1 MFSLPPS
8 VPAACLVWPT
18 DPLTATAW
26 PVRGLELETWH
37 NSVAEEDRWKEK
49 IGGWQVTCI
58 WITRATARGGVG
70 LRGEGQRSTPHI
82 PVSHTDHSLT
92 DTQTKETGS
101 GVLGAQTPA
110 VIPSTR
116 KESEEEWM
124 NSLISTHTYAW
135 THTHRQMHFANT
147 RARMGHSWR
156 TKTFGHI
163 FYLNTHIHKLTCH
176 MSNHTLHISMNILSR
191 LNSNANIFA
200 RCCDL
205 NFTLWS
211 INNGKWNYDQAT
223 NTSDTTRNL
232 LSIYHFQFL
241 SYFPEDIRWCPW
253 VQKKSLL

>member
-1 MFSLPPS
+1 MFPLPPP

-18 DPLTATAW
+18 DPLTPTAW

-37 NSVAEEDRWKEK
+37 NSVAGEERWKEK
-49 IGGWQVTCI
+49 IGGWPVTCI

-92 DTQTKETGS
+92 DAQTKETGS
-101 GVLGAQTPA
+101 RVLGAQTPA
-110 VIPSTR
+110 VCPSTR
-116 KESEEEWM
+116 KEWEEEEWG
-124 NSLISTHTYAW
+124 NRLISTHTYAW
-135 THTHRQMHFANT
+135 THTQADALCKHTGSHGPQLNDKNIWTHT
-147 RARMGHSWR
+147 
-156 TKTFGHI
+156 

-176 MSNHTLHISMNILSR
+176 MSKHTLLISMNILSGV
-191 LNSNANIFA
+191 NSNANIFA
-200 RCCDL
+200 HCCDV

-223 NTSDTTRNL
+223 NTSDTAWNL

-241 SYFPEDIRWCPW
+241 SYFPEGF
-253 VQKKSLL
+253 S